1 MKLNEYAKSIVIYGS
16 QYGTAKQYAQ
26 ELAKRLECEL
36 KSYEDAVDINLYGT
50 IIYVGALY
58 AGGVL
63 GMKKTFKSL
72 KEFGNHKII
81 IATVGLADPADKTNT
96 DSIKNGMKN
105 QLSDE
110 VFHKAKVFHLRGGI
124 DYSKLGFKH
133 KTMMGMLY
141 KKAVTLPEEKKTAE
155 VKAMIET
162 YSKQVDFVDLSSLDP
177 IIREC
182 IE

>member
-1 MKLNEYAKSIVIYGS
+1 MEPLLNHHVVGGMNQS
-16 QYGTAKQYAQ
+16 TA
-26 ELAKRLECEL
+26 
-36 KSYEDAVDINLYGT
+36 
-50 IIYVGALY
+50 
-58 AGGVL
+58 
-63 GMKKTFKSL
+63 SL
-72 KEFGNHKII
+72 TAYPIPIEK
-81 IATVGLADPADKTNT
+81 V
-96 DSIKNGMKN
+96 KNGY
-105 QLSDE
+105 DYII
-110 VFHKAKVFHLRGGI
+110 RGGI